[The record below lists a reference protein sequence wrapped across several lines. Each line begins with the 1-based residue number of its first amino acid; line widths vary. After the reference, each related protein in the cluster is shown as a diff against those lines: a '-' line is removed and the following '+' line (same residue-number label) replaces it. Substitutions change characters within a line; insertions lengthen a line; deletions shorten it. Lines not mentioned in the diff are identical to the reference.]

1 MAERKATKQSLE
13 NGFKRRRRRQQAP
26 VEEIAAPVASPR
38 RRQRRA
44 IVSRWQQWTRELLPS
59 IGLSST
65 FRAYLFVGSILA
77 ILAFLLYNESII
89 RELKNQEKRNVD
101 LYAKLIS
108 LSARGTDEQSI
119 AIFTGITTNPNIDFP
134 RILTDHRG
142 EIVQWKWVEL
152 SAAADTTGFASRLW
166 KKVAFWREEEAEA
179 VGDTLQILQRIVEEM
194 DAINPPKVFYWHT
207 EVQGYLHCAEERLVI
222 SDGQGEIVEWDG
234 NRLPARED
242 TTTAARTAV
251 RASLQEM
258 RQAEEP
264 LPFAVPVGTF
274 SYLHF
279 DGRNAI
285 VTDNRGEVVGW
296 QGERLPARED
306 TTAAA
311 RAAVR
316 AFLQGMGDA
325 SEPLPFE
332 IPAEYFIH
340 YGESGL
346 VRRISRS
353 IFIQIGALLLFLLVG
368 YVGFRNIKRS
378 EQRSIWVGMAK
389 ETAHQLGTPLSSLA
403 GWLELIGHQLDR
415 VRGGETAGPADL
427 EWIGEMAGEMQKDMQ
442 RLTQIAS
449 RFSQIGSVPELK
461 MGDVVAILEE
471 TVAYFR
477 NRGPQFGRYQIQIE
491 VSEPIPPIPLNADL
505 VGWIFENLFK
515 NAMDAIEHEAGR
527 IDIHV
532 ALLAE
537 RQGVQITFQD
547 NGRGIDA
554 EHVARIFDPGF
565 STKKRGWGLGL
576 AFVKRIVEEYHGGR
590 VGVVQSVPGEGTTF
604 EVTLPLRDA

>member
-1 MAERKATKQSLE
+1 MAERKAAKQDLG
-13 NGFKRRRRRQQAP
+13 NGFKRRQRRQQAP
-26 VEEIAAPVASPR
+26 VEEIAAPAVPSK

-44 IVSRWQQWTRELLPS
+44 IALRWQQWMRELLPS

-77 ILAFLLYNESII
+77 ILAYLLYNESII
-89 RELKNQEKRNVD
+89 RELRNQEKRNVD
-101 LYAKLIS
+101 LYAELIS

-134 RILTDHRG
+134 RIRTDHRG
-142 EIVQWKWVEL
+142 KIIEWKGVEL
-152 SAAADTTGFASRLW
+152 SAADTTSFVSRLW
-166 KKVAFWREEEAEA
+166 QRMAFWREEEVE
-179 VGDTLQILQRIVEEM
+179 VIGDTLQILQRIVEEM
-194 DAINPPKVFYWHT
+194 DAINPPKVFYLLA

-222 SDGQGEIVEWDG
+222 SDSQGEIIEWGG

-242 TTTAARTAV
+242 TTAAARAGV
-251 RASLQEM
+251 RAFLQGD
-258 RQAEEP
+258 ASEP
-264 LPFAVPVGTF
+264 LPFKIPVGTF

-285 VTDNRGEVVGW
+285 ITDNKGEVVGW

-311 RAAVR
+311 RTTVR
-316 AFLQGMGDA
+316 AFLQGMGDV
-325 SEPLPFE
+325 SEPVPFE
-332 IPAEYFIH
+332 IPAETFIH

-353 IFIQIGALLLFLLVG
+353 IFIQIIALLLFLLVG

-403 GWLELIGHQLDR
+403 GWLELIGHELDR
-415 VRGGETAGPADL
+415 GGSEETAGPADL
-427 EWIGEMAGEMQKDMQ
+427 ERIGEMAGEMQKDMQ

-471 TVAYFR
+471 TAAYFR
-477 NRGPQFGRYQIQIE
+477 NRGPQFGRYEIQIE
-491 VSEPIPPIPLNADL
+491 VPEPIPLIPLNADL

-527 IDIHV
+527 IDIHI

-537 RQGVQITFQD
+537 GQGVQIAFQD

-590 VGVVQSVPGEGTTF
+590 VGVVQSAPGEGTTF
-604 EVTLPLRDA
+604 EITLPLRDA

>member
-1 MAERKATKQSLE
+1 MAEGEATRQSPD
-13 NGFKRRRRRQQAP
+13 NGSKRRRRRQQAP
-26 VEEIAAPVASPR
+26 VEVIAAPAVPSK
-38 RRQRRA
+38 RRQRKGIA
-44 IVSRWQQWTRELLPS
+44 LRWQQWMRELLPS

-65 FRAYLFVGSILA
+65 FRAYLFVGSIPA
-77 ILAFLLYNESII
+77 ILAYLLYNESII
-89 RELKNQEKRNVD
+89 REIRNQEKRNVD
-101 LYAKLIS
+101 LYAELIS

-119 AIFTGITTNPNIDFP
+119 AIFTEITTNPNIDFP
-134 RILTDHRG
+134 RIRTDHRG
-142 EIVQWKWVEL
+142 KIIEWKGVEI
-152 SAAADTTGFASRLW
+152 SAADTTGFVSRLW
-166 KKVAFWREEEAEA
+166 QRMAFWREEEAE
-179 VGDTLQILQRIVEEM
+179 VIGDTLQILQRIVEEM
-194 DAINPPKVFYWHT
+194 DAKNPPKVFYLLAD
-207 EVQGYLHCAEERLVI
+207 VQGYLHCAEERLVI
-222 SDGQGEIVEWDG
+222 SDGQGEIIEWSGD
-234 NRLPARED
+234 RLPARKD
-242 TTTAARTAV
+242 TTAAARAAV
-251 RASLQEM
+251 RTFLQE
-258 RQAEEP
+258 RRNAEDP
-264 LPFAVPVGTF
+264 LLFRVPVATF

-285 VTDNRGEVVGW
+285 ITDNRGEVVGW
-296 QGERLPARED
+296 QGEGLPARED
-306 TTAAA
+306 STAAA

-332 IPAEYFIH
+332 IPAETFIH

-403 GWLELIGHQLDR
+403 GWLELIGHELDKGR
-415 VRGGETAGPADL
+415 SGETAEPTNV
-427 EWIGEMAGEMQKDMQ
+427 ERIGEMAGEMQKDMQ

-471 TVAYFR
+471 TAAYFR
-477 NRGPQFGRYQIQIE
+477 NRGPQFGRYEIQIE
-491 VSEPIPPIPLNADL
+491 VSEPIPQIPLNADL

-554 EHVARIFDPGF
+554 EHIARIFDPGF

-590 VGVVQSVPGEGTTF
+590 VGVVQSVSGEGTTF
-604 EVTLPLRDA
+604 EVILPLKDV

>member
-1 MAERKATKQSLE
+1 MAERQAAKHSME
-13 NGFKRRRRRQQAP
+13 NGSKRRRRRQQAP
-26 VEEIAAPVASPR
+26 VEEIAAPAASPK
-38 RRQRRA
+38 RRQRGA
-44 IVSRWQQWTRELLPS
+44 VVSRWQQWMRELLPS

-101 LYAKLIS
+101 LYAELIS

-119 AIFTGITTNPNIDFP
+119 AIFMGITNNPNIKFP

-142 EIVQWKWVEL
+142 KIDSWKGVDL
-152 SAAADTTGFASRLW
+152 SAAADTTGLASRLW
-166 KKVAFWREEEAEA
+166 RRMAFWREEEEETI
-179 VGDTLQILQRIVEEM
+179 GDTLQILQRIVKEM
-194 DAINPPKVFYWHT
+194 DAINPPKVCYKSP
-207 EVQGYLHCAEERLVI
+207 EVQGYLHCAEGGVVI
-222 SDGQGEIVEWDG
+222 SDSQGEIIEWRG

-242 TTTAARTAV
+242 STAAAQSAV
-251 RASLQEM
+251 RAFLQE
-258 RQAEEP
+258 RHSAEDP
-264 LPFAVPVGTF
+264 LLFRVPVATF

-279 DGRNAI
+279 DGENAI
-285 VTDNRGEVVGW
+285 ITDNKGEVVGW
-296 QGERLPARED
+296 QGERLPARES
-306 TTAAA
+306 TAAA
-311 RAAVR
+311 QAAVR
-316 AFLQGMGDA
+316 AFLQEMGDA

-332 IPAEYFIH
+332 IPAETFIH

-346 VRRISRS
+346 VRRISRA
-353 IFIQIGALLLFLLVG
+353 IFIQIFALLLFLLVG

-403 GWLELIGHQLDR
+403 GWLELIGYELDKEHS
-415 VRGGETAGPADL
+415 GGTAGSTNV
-427 EWIGEMAGEMQKDMQ
+427 ERIGEMAGEMQKDMQ

-477 NRGPQFGRYQIQIE
+477 NRGPQFGRYEIQIE
-491 VSEPIPPIPLNADL
+491 VAESIPPIPLNADL

-554 EHVARIFDPGF
+554 EHIARIFDPGF

-590 VGVVQSVPGEGTTF
+590 VGVVQSIAGEGTTF
-604 EVTLPLRDA
+604 EVILPLRGA